1 MNTRYKGN
9 RDKGKVKQRLE
20 QYLFLGKGNQK
31 ALVAGVY
38 RLT

>member
-1 MNTRYKGN
+1 
-9 RDKGKVKQRLE
+9 LE

-38 RLT
+38 RLTWKITRIYVYHMGRTF